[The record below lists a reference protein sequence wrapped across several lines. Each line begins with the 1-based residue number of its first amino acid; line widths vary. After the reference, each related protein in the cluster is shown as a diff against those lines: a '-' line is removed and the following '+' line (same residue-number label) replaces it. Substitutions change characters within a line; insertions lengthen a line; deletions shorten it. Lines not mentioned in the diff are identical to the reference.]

1 VQEFSDRWRHT
12 SSSSSSSSSSAMTRD
27 ASYRAFDLSSGRVGP
42 QLRATALRYG
52 GADA

>member
-12 SSSSSSSSSSAMTRD
+12 TSSTSSSSSAVTRD
-27 ASYRAFDLSSGRVGP
+27 ASYRAFDLPSGRVGP
-42 QLRATALRYG
+42 QLRATALRYA